1 MPSWSG
7 WPTVAKRPPTSM
19 DTLPDGTTIEYWD
32 AIGADGKPQQ
42 RRYTVNG
49 ERTPSVSTIAKYLD
63 PDPTGLMYWSSNLTC
78 EGVAQLA
85 GQNGGLPVTGEGIKA
100 ALREAKLTWRD
111 VRDQAAQRGTDVHER
126 IFAALSDRS
135 TLPDLSD
142 LSDDDRG
149 FGQAAIRWWGD
160 RQPRPIMAEA
170 MTADAEHGFVG
181 RFDLLC
187 ELDGERVLV
196 DAKTRLK
203 LSARLSDHCQLAGYR
218 MAIEAA
224 GQGEV
229 DRMLIL
235 ILGPD
240 GEYREV
246 EGEATDED
254 FLAALSAYQS
264 NRALAKRMRDAE
276 RAVAHA

>member
-1 MPSWSG
+1 MASR
-7 WPTVAKRPPTSM
+7 RPPNSTV
-19 DTLPDGTTIEYWD
+19 TLPDGTTIEYWD
-32 AIGADGKPQQ
+32 AVGTDGKPQQ

-49 ERTPSVSTIAKYLD
+49 GRTPSVSTIAKYLD
-63 PDPTGLMYWSSNLTC
+63 PDATGLLYWAAGLTC
-78 EGVAQLA
+78 EGVAQLVA
-85 GQNGGLPVTGEGIKA
+85 QGDGLPATGDGIKA
-100 ALREAKLTWRD
+100 ALGEAKLTWRD

-187 ELDGERVLV
+187 ELDGDRVLV
-196 DAKTRLK
+196 DAKTRAK
-203 LSARLSDHCQLAGYR
+203 QIARLPDHCQLAGYR

-246 EGEATDED
+246 EGIATDED

-264 NRALAKRMRDAE
+264 NRALAKRIREAE
-276 RAVAHA
+276 KLVAA